1 MSASETLTPR
11 KRAKI
16 EEEVR
21 RSEMINAISEALGH
35 KGPEHGRF
43 CCVQDILW
51 VTDLPIDQIITSDHF
66 RLFTIVRGIFA
77 WAQEQIPFN
86 LSDVMYK

>member
-1 MSASETLTPR
+1 MMSASETLTPR

-43 CCVQDILW
+43 SCVQDIFW
-51 VTDLPIDQIITSDHF
+51 VTDLPIDRIIPSNHF
-66 RLFTIVRGIFA
+66 RLYTIVRAIFE
-77 WAQEQIPFN
+77 WAQ
-86 LSDVMYK
+86 

>member
-21 RSEMINAISEALGH
+21 RAEMINDISEALGH
-35 KGPEHGRF
+35 KGPEYGRF
-43 CCVQDILW
+43 SCVQDILW

-66 RLFTIVRGIFA
+66 RLYTTVRGIFA
-77 WAQEQIPFN
+77 WRKKRF
-86 LSDVMYK
+86 LSALAM

>member
-21 RSEMINAISEALGH
+21 HAEVINDISEALGH

-43 CCVQDILW
+43 SCVQDIFW

-66 RLFTIVRGIFA
+66 RLYTIVRGIFA
-77 WAQEQIPFN
+77 WRKKRF
-86 LSDVMYK
+86 LSALAM